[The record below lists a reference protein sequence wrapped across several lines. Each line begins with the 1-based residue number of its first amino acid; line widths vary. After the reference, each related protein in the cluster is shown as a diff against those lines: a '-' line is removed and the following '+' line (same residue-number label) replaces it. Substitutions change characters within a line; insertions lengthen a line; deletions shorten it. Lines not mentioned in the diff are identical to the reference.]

1 MAGRALTLLF
11 ALLPAAASAYS
22 HTHPVLAWSSHHS
35 KALSSPSVSDAARVD
50 SHAVANALYTHD
62 DICEH
67 DAVVVIDHAG
77 LHASDLRALPPSC
90 HISKSIFGAPSAL
103 KLAYVESS
111 SHHVKP
117 FHQLA
122 DTLTKRCGSRAVAHM
137 PDLGDLDIDASKGK
151 HVVSISLPA
160 LEDGEEGASR
170 KDSMIQYESWLS
182 NELSKIEAAFSNY
195 LVIYSGSPASL
206 LHGRQ
211 SAVGSSTFEAA
222 AAPTDSNATGGIL
235 KHYQLLTPGL
245 ILALL
250 VAFFVLL
257 PIIFVGVSALASIQ
271 SPLGNEIPKGFSAEE
286 KKNQ

>member
-35 KALSSPSVSDAARVD
+35 KALSSPAVVQGDKAD
-50 SHAVANALYTHD
+50 SHAIANALYTHD

-77 LHASDLRALPPSC
+77 LHASDLRTLEPSC
-90 HISKSIFGAPSAL
+90 HVAKALSTAPSSL
-103 KLAYVESS
+103 RLPYVESRGHHANPFQGLAETLS
-111 SHHVKP
+111 S
-117 FHQLA
+117 
-122 DTLTKRCGSRAVAHM
+122 RCGSRSVHHTT
-137 PDLGDLDIDASKGK
+137 DHGVLEIDAGKGK

-170 KDSMIQYESWLS
+170 KSSMTEHQSWLS
-182 NELSKIEAAFSNY
+182 SELAKIEALFSNY
-195 LVIYSGSPASL
+195 LVIYAGSPASV
-206 LHGRQ
+206 LHARQ
-211 SAVGSSTFEAA
+211 STTSSSTFDAA
-222 AAPTDSNATGGIL
+222 AAPTDPSAGGIL
-235 KHYQLLTPGL
+235 KRYQLLTPGL

-250 VAFFVLL
+250 VALFVLL

-271 SPLGNEIPKGFSAEE
+271 SPLSNDIPKGFNAEE